1 MNGNTCTNYSTS
13 FGCYVDSHYCHIFYM
28 VIHRGCGTAKS
39 STQDFVF
46 DSIEITCKCDLS
58 NTFYFENDVQ

>member
-1 MNGNTCTNYSTS
+1 
-13 FGCYVDSHYCHIFYM
+13 M
-28 VIHRGCGTAKS
+28 VIYRGRGCGTAKS
-39 STQDFVF
+39 ATQDFIF